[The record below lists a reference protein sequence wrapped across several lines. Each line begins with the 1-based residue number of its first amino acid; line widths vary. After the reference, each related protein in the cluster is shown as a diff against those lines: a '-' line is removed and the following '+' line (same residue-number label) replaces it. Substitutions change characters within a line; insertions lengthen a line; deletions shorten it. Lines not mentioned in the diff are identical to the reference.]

1 MNTFRWSPYVLL
13 KGRNDINVFWEKHF
27 NSDSKILFIIG
38 KGFDIRMNLGIK
50 ELSSINS
57 TFDIHCLLI
66 EFDEGKN
73 SPSDKYKHYVDDNT
87 RQLKEMVPIIATKK
101 IKLLKD
107 SDRKTRR
114 VGDREAANIINNYSD
129 IEDFTDI
136 IIDISALPRSVF
148 FSIIGK
154 ILSLLDNYSFNDSK
168 ITKNLYILTAEN
180 AKLDSNIIEEGIDED
195 LNYTYGFTGE
205 LELSI
210 NNPIV
215 WFPMLGEGKNLQ
227 LSKAYTRINPNEI
240 CPVLP
245 FPAKDPRRSDKLIIE
260 YNRLIFDE
268 FRVESQNIMYAYE
281 QNPFEVYR
289 SLTLAINNYK
299 QSLFKLGGCRA
310 AISVFSSK
318 LLSIGA
324 LLTSY
329 ELKGVGILNVDSH
342 GYSII
347 NEDIIE
353 ELNQDTELFLSW
365 IYGSPYY
372 IDKKLM

>member
-1 MNTFRWSPYVLL
+1 MSNFRWSPYVLL
-13 KGRNDINVFWEKHF
+13 KGKNDIKLFWEQHF
-27 NSDSKILFIIG
+27 NSESKILFIIG

-50 ELSSINS
+50 ELSSVSSAPI
-57 TFDIHCLLI
+57 IQCLLI

-73 SPSDKYKHYVDDNT
+73 SPSDKYKKYVDENT
-87 RQLKEMVPIIATKK
+87 TQLKGIVSSINTKK
-101 IKLLKD
+101 IKLLKS

-114 VGDREAANIINNYSD
+114 VGDREAANIINSYTD
-129 IEDFTDI
+129 IEKFTDI
-136 IIDISALPRSVF
+136 IVDISALPRSVF

-154 ILSLLDNYSFNDSK
+154 ILSLLDNYSLNNGK
-168 ITKNLYILTAEN
+168 ISQNLYILTAEN

-195 LNYTYGFTGE
+195 INYTYGFTDD
-205 LELSI
+205 LELST

-227 LSKAYTRINPNEI
+227 LSKAHTRVNPNEI

-268 FRVESQNIMYAYE
+268 FRVESQNIIYAHE

-289 SLTLAINNYK
+289 SLTLAIENYK
-299 QSLFKLGGCRA
+299 KSLSKLGGCRS

-324 LLTSY
+324 LLTSF
-329 ELKGVGILNVDSH
+329 ELEGVGILNVDSQ
-342 GYSII
+342 GYRII
-347 NEDIIE
+347 NERIIE

-365 IYGSPYY
+365 IYGEPYFV
-372 IDKKLM
+372 DKN

>member
-1 MNTFRWSPYVLL
+1 MSNFRWSPYVLL
-13 KGRNDINVFWEKHF
+13 KGKNDIKLFWEQHF
-27 NSDSKILFIIG
+27 NSESKILFIIG

-50 ELSSINS
+50 ELSSVSSALRIQ
-57 TFDIHCLLI
+57 CLLI

-73 SPSDKYKHYVDDNT
+73 SPSDKYKKYVDENT
-87 RQLKEMVPIIATKK
+87 TQLKGMVSSINTKK
-101 IKLLKD
+101 IKLLKS

-114 VGDREAANIINNYSD
+114 VGDREAANIINSYTD
-129 IEDFTDI
+129 IEKFTDI
-136 IIDISALPRSVF
+136 IVDISALPRSVF

-154 ILSLLDNYSFNDSK
+154 ILSLLDKYSLNNSK
-168 ITKNLYILTAEN
+168 ISQNLYILTAEN
-180 AKLDSNIIEEGIDED
+180 AKLDENIIEEGIDED
-195 LNYTYGFTGE
+195 INYTYGFTDD
-205 LELSI
+205 LELST

-227 LSKAYTRINPNEI
+227 LSKAHSRVNPNEI

-268 FRVESQNIMYAYE
+268 FRVESQNIIYAHE

-289 SLTLAINNYK
+289 SLTLAIENYK
-299 QSLFKLGGCRA
+299 QSLSKLGGCRS

-324 LLTSY
+324 LLTSF
-329 ELKGVGILNVDSH
+329 ELDSVGILNVDSQ
-342 GYSII
+342 GYRII
-347 NEDIIE
+347 NESIIE

-365 IYGSPYY
+365 IYGEPYF
-372 IDKKLM
+372 IDKN